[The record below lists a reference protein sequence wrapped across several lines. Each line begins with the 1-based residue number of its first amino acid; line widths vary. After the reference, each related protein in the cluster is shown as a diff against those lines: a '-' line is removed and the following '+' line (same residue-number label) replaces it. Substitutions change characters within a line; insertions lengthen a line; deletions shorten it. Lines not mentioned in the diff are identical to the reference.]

1 MSLIASPFLFI
12 MNEVDSFYAYKRLM
26 TRICPT
32 YFTHEMVGTYA
43 GCALVDEIIQ
53 IIDPQLHA
61 ICPESRSWAFKYIS
75 SFLTNQKPLREVLK
89 LWVRQCSVN

>member
-1 MSLIASPFLFI
+1 
-12 MNEVDSFYAYKRLM
+12 
-26 TRICPT
+26 
-32 YFTHEMVGTYA
+32 MVGTYA
-43 GCALVDEIIQ
+43 GCALVDEILQ

-89 LWVRQCSVN
+89 LWVRLRSLINKNRIFSWHLDSILMLFVQLPKQLY